1 MKTRLPP
8 LREITKLTRRF
19 TRNIVS
25 RCSRYPDPIYTRV
38 CVCVYI
44 HGLSRV
50 NQLGWLMEGR
60 VAREKGAGDGM
71 GRTEVDRHGRK
82 RCHRCQLPFSWIS
95 SSRHKERFTRW
106 DGSLGPSRKRFLS
119 RGIVVVYSFIGNGN
133 SKFPPGGIFSDSPP
147 DLGPIFFS
155 PVIVYRSDDN
165 LIPIQFCRRWC
176 RFRRISVRNYRE
188 RRRGKA
194 YLHSG
199 VSRHVAWKRR
209 ARFIQHV
216 EFHRSRLVSSDF
228 ADDDDVNYT
237 GGLYTIY
244 PPVDKELRILAPF
257 LPRSSFLLPTF
268 WLARRYSHPILVL
281 VSPRARNGA
290 CHNLSRA
297 SRIFS
302 RIENRN

>member
-1 MKTRLPP
+1 MLAKKERGTEWGARKSIDTDGNVAIVASFRSPGYRPP
-8 LREITKLTRRF
+8 GTKR
-19 TRNIVS
+19 
-25 RCSRYPDPIYTRV
+25 
-38 CVCVYI
+38 
-44 HGLSRV
+44 GL
-50 NQLGWLMEGR
+50 L
-60 VAREKGAGDGM
+60 DGM
-71 GRTEVDRHGRK
+71 GFWD
-82 RCHRCQLPFSWIS
+82 HRESDSFRGESLSCIRLSVMAIPNFLPAEYFPTL
-95 SSRHKERFTRW
+95 R
-106 DGSLGPSRKRFLS
+106 PSRTDFLFPRYRLSIRRQFNPDSVLSEVVSLSTDKRT
-119 RGIVVVYSFIGNGN
+119 IY
-133 SKFPPGGIFSDSPP
+133 GG
-147 DLGPIFFS
+147 
-155 PVIVYRSDDN
+155 
-165 LIPIQFCRRWC
+165 
-176 RFRRISVRNYRE
+176 NYRE